1 MNILNSKWMEIGE
14 LIYNLIVIN
23 MLMLIGSIPIVTT
36 FTSFT
41 SGCQV
46 IKEIKRGENE
56 SIFKSFFYKYKE
68 NFLRGSLLNII
79 MILWIP
85 AFYIIGS
92 KVFATDILLLKVV
105 MVLFSVEVIMGI
117 LGSLVLIEKRVHLI
131 ELIRLGLV
139 DFHVKWQK
147 YFAVVIISVVLLISI
162 IFTKFFLPLIF
173 SGTIYLIDS
182 LLELFSRKT
191 EGDIPNNFLNVFE
204 KTS

>member
-1 MNILNSKWMEIGE
+1 MEIGE

-41 SGCQV
+41 SGYQV
-46 IKEIKRGENE
+46 IKEIKRGESD
-56 SIFKSFFYKYKE
+56 SILKSFFYKYKA
-68 NFLRGSLLNII
+68 NFLHGSLLNII
-79 MILWIP
+79 MILWVP

-92 KVFATDILLLKVV
+92 KVFATDILLLKV
-105 MVLFSVEVIMGI
+105 MMILLFVEVVMGI
-117 LGSLVLIEKRVHLI
+117 LGSLILIEKRVHLI

-147 YFAVVIISVVLLISI
+147 YFTVMFISVVILISMV
-162 IFTKFFLPLIF
+162 FTKFFLPLIF
-173 SGTIYLIDS
+173 SGTIYLMDS

>member
-1 MNILNSKWMEIGE
+1 MEIGE

-41 SGCQV
+41 SGYQV
-46 IKEIKRGENE
+46 IKKLKRGESD
-56 SIFKSFFYKYKE
+56 SILKSFFYKYKA
-68 NFLRGSLLNII
+68 NFLHGSLLNII
-79 MILWIP
+79 MILWVP

-92 KVFATDILLLKVV
+92 KVFATDILLLKV
-105 MVLFSVEVIMGI
+105 MMILLFVEVVMGI
-117 LGSLVLIEKRVHLI
+117 LGSLILIEKRVHLI

-147 YFAVVIISVVLLISI
+147 YFTVMFISVVILISMV
-162 IFTKFFLPLIF
+162 FTKFFLPLIF
-173 SGTIYLIDS
+173 SGTIYLMDS

>member
-1 MNILNSKWMEIGE
+1 MEIGE

-41 SGCQV
+41 SGYQV
-46 IKEIKRGENE
+46 IKKIKRGESD
-56 SIFKSFFYKYKE
+56 SILKSFFYKYKA
-68 NFLRGSLLNII
+68 NFLHGSLLNII
-79 MILWIP
+79 MILWVP

-92 KVFATDILLLKVV
+92 KVFATDILLLKV
-105 MVLFSVEVIMGI
+105 MMILLFVEVVMGI
-117 LGSLVLIEKRVHLI
+117 LGSLILIEKRVHLI

-147 YFAVVIISVVLLISI
+147 YFTVMFISVVILISMV
-162 IFTKFFLPLIF
+162 FTKFFLPLIF
-173 SGTIYLIDS
+173 SGTIYLMDS